1 MTEIKNKKI
10 PEEEF
15 SRLRQEVL
23 LQWPTGKEVALA
35 EAVDYHKSLPK
46 SKRFGEKL
54 LEAKRAGKTLIQPRA
69 GVPVIEEHIKLMRYL
84 QVREKRICCPPPST
98 ATPGKTAMRRRKTG
112 SRSRSA

>member
-46 SKRFGEKL
+46 SKRFG
-54 LEAKRAGKTLIQPRA
+54 
-69 GVPVIEEHIKLMRYL
+69 
-84 QVREKRICCPPPST
+84 
-98 ATPGKTAMRRRKTG
+98 
-112 SRSRSA
+112 